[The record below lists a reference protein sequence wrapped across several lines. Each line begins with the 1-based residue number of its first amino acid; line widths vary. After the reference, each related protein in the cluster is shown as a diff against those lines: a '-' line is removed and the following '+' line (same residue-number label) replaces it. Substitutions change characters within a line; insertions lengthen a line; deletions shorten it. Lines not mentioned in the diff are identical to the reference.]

1 MAVEV
6 IIAFVISLLSPLAL
20 LITLKNNV
28 LFNNAR
34 AMQKQIDSGKEREKK
49 MEVGMI
55 ELDRKL
61 SEATQT
67 IVRRTRE
74 MAQ

>member
-1 MAVEV
+1 MYYSTMLG
-6 IIAFVISLLSPLAL
+6 IHNYS
-20 LITLKNNV
+20 N
-28 LFNNAR
+28 R
-34 AMQKQIDSGKEREKK
+34 AIQKQIDSGKEREKK